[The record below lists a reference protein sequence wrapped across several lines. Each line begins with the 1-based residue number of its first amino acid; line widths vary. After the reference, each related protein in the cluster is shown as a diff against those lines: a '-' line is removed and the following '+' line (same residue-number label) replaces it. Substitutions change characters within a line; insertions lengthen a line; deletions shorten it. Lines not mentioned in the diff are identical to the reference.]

1 MCERYTKNNQQLKKK
16 QIQNLKQK
24 MSAMTIRPS
33 NNTEC
38 RYCHAND
45 HVKGRFD
52 KNRQQYLTLC
62 PKLLAKASRESNNSA
77 FRRQAAENS
86 RRQRQTA
93 FNSGAWI
100 DVNSKH
106 GPTRKK
112 VKSPGPR
119 LSSRK
124 NMNRFAAIESDE
136 EITIVKTRQ
145 SKKVTLSQP
154 LLGQWRNKLK
164 VENNKKPVP
173 KPVSSVDYD
182 LSLQPD
188 EELSTTVTAQFPTD
202 EDLINKKR
210 LHRVTQLKAEI
221 ETARADLEEE
231 EKNAT
236 SWADEGDVE
245 DARLRLE
252 CLEEKLARIQ

>member
-1 MCERYTKNNQQLKKK
+1 
-16 QIQNLKQK
+16 

-33 NNTEC
+33 NNVEC
-38 RYCHAND
+38 RYCHAHD

-62 PKLLAKASRESNNSA
+62 PKLLAKARRESNSVS

-93 FNSGAWI
+93 FKSGAWI
-100 DVNSKH
+100 DVNSTP

-112 VKSPGPR
+112 AKSPGPR

-124 NMNRFAAIESDE
+124 TMNRFAAIEIDDE
-136 EITIVKTRQ
+136 FTAVETRQ
-145 SKKVTLSQP
+145 TKNVILSQP
-154 LLGQWRNKLK
+154 LLGQWRNKLR

-173 KPVSSVDYD
+173 KPVCSVDYD

-188 EELSTTVTAQFPTD
+188 EEQRSTVTPTD
-202 EDLINKKR
+202 EELKNKKR

-221 ETARADLEEE
+221 ETARADLEKE

>member
-1 MCERYTKNNQQLKKK
+1 
-16 QIQNLKQK
+16 
-24 MSAMTIRPS
+24 MTIRPS
-33 NNTEC
+33 NKTEC
-38 RYCHAND
+38 RYCHAHD

-62 PKLLAKASRESNNSA
+62 PKLLAKARRESNNSVL
-77 FRRQAAENS
+77 RRQAAENS
-86 RRQRQTA
+86 RKQRQTA
-93 FNSGAWI
+93 FKSGAWI
-100 DVNSKH
+100 DVNSKP

-112 VKSPGPR
+112 AKSPGPR

-124 NMNRFAAIESDE
+124 TMNRFAAIESDE
-136 EITIVKTRQ
+136 EFTVIETRQ
-145 SKKVTLSQP
+145 TKNVILSQP

-173 KPVSSVDYD
+173 KPVSLVDYD

-188 EELSTTVTAQFPTD
+188 EELRSTVTPTD
-202 EDLINKKR
+202 EELKNKKR
-210 LHRVTQLKAEI
+210 LNRVTQLKAEI
-221 ETARADLEEE
+221 ETARADLEKE

>member
-1 MCERYTKNNQQLKKK
+1 
-16 QIQNLKQK
+16 

-33 NNTEC
+33 NKTEC
-38 RYCHAND
+38 RYCHAHD

-62 PKLLAKASRESNNSA
+62 PKLLAKARRESNNSV

-86 RRQRQTA
+86 LRQRQTA
-93 FNSGAWI
+93 FNGGAWI
-100 DVNSKH
+100 DVNRKS

-136 EITIVKTRQ
+136 AFTVIETRQ
-145 SKKVTLSQP
+145 TKNVTLSQP
-154 LLGQWRNKLK
+154 LLGQWRNKLR

-188 EELSTTVTAQFPTD
+188 EELSTTVIPTD
-202 EDLINKKR
+202 EELKNKKR
-210 LHRVTQLKAEI
+210 LNRVTQLKAEI

>member
-1 MCERYTKNNQQLKKK
+1 
-16 QIQNLKQK
+16 
-24 MSAMTIRPS
+24 MTIRPS

-62 PKLLAKASRESNNSA
+62 PKLIAKARRESNSVS
-77 FRRQAAENS
+77 FRRQAAENVHQ
-86 RRQRQTA
+86 QRKSA
-93 FNSGAWI
+93 FKSGQWI
-100 DVNSKH
+100 EVNNKL
-106 GPTRKK
+106 GPIRKK
-112 VKSPGPR
+112 ARSPGPH

-124 NMNRFAAIESDE
+124 ILNRFAAIVSDE
-136 EITIVKTRQ
+136 EMTVTKTRQ
-145 SKKVTLSQP
+145 SKKVTLP
-154 LLGQWRNKLK
+154 PLLLGQWKNKLK

-188 EELSTTVTAQFPTD
+188 EEQRSTVTPTD
-202 EDLINKKR
+202 EELKNKKR
-210 LHRVTQLKAEI
+210 LNRVAQLKIEI
-221 ETARADLEEE
+221 ETTRADLEEE

-236 SWADEGDVE
+236 SWADKGDV
-245 DARLRLE
+245 DDIRVRLE

>member
-1 MCERYTKNNQQLKKK
+1 
-16 QIQNLKQK
+16 

-33 NNTEC
+33 NNVEC
-38 RYCHAND
+38 RYCHAHD

-62 PKLLAKASRESNNSA
+62 PKLLAKARRESNNSVL
-77 FRRQAAENS
+77 RRQAAENS
-86 RRQRQTA
+86 RKQRQTA
-93 FNSGAWI
+93 FKSGAWI
-100 DVNSKH
+100 DVNSAP

-136 EITIVKTRQ
+136 AFTVIETRQ
-145 SKKVTLSQP
+145 SKKVTLP
-154 LLGQWRNKLK
+154 PLLLGQWRNKLR

-188 EELSTTVTAQFPTD
+188 EELRSTVIPTD
-202 EDLINKKR
+202 EELKNKKR
-210 LHRVTQLKAEI
+210 LNRVTQLKAEI

>member
-1 MCERYTKNNQQLKKK
+1 
-16 QIQNLKQK
+16 
-24 MSAMTIRPS
+24 MTIRPR

-38 RYCHAND
+38 RYCHADD

-52 KNRQQYLTLC
+52 KKRQQYLTLC

-124 NMNRFAAIESDE
+124 TMNRFAAIERDE
-136 EITIVKTRQ
+136 AVTVIETRQ
-145 SKKVTLSQP
+145 TKKVILSQP
-154 LLGQWRNKLK
+154 LLGQWKNKLK

-245 DARLRLE
+245 DSRLRLE